1 MAGGNERSDSNH
13 FTRALSLINEAV
25 TMLRS
30 SPENEESMSTSESI
44 PTTSYSNQGT
54 TTTLTTPRPSRQ
66 VELVRLFPFIRPMVP
81 STSRTAPPAT
91 KQEKFKPTLRYSP
104 YQRYKP
110 KASWTH
116 TFLCLADKDQKSV
129 PSQDEKRVL
138 KAAGLGEK
146 KIVFPDKNGSFDHVK
161 KTLEGYFDELKDVNG
176 LFETLCSG

>member
-1 MAGGNERSDSNH
+1 MW
-13 FTRALSLINEAV
+13 
-25 TMLRS
+25 
-30 SPENEESMSTSESI
+30 
-44 PTTSYSNQGT
+44 PT
-54 TTTLTTPRPSRQ
+54 
-66 VELVRLFPFIRPMVP
+66 VP

-91 KQEKFKPTLRYSP
+91 KQEKFKPTSRYSP

-116 TFLCLADKDQKSV
+116 TFLCLADKDKKSV
-129 PSQDEKRVL
+129 PSRDEKRVL

-176 LFETLCSG
+176 VFEILRSGGGRRELDVIPIPPLGYNVPFLRDAVGQAIAYIRPVQSNLSKTALPEVQN